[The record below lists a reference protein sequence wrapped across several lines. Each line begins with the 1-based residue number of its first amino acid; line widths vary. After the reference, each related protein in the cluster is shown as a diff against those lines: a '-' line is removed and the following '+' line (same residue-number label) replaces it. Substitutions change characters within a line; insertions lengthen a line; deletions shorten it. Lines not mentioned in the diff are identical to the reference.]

1 MMFSPIKLSPLILF
15 IILLVVLVI
24 ATAVKNLGLVS
35 EGFVSYMNSADS
47 FTNQKVYAYDKT
59 RNITK
64 IYDDI
69 YYDPR
74 NANVVVVYGTKYTN
88 ADDTT
93 GATVSKIDILPRVG
107 TNVVSHIKGSD
118 NAVMSE
124 TREESKKSTVDAV
137 DTMWSRKFTDN
148 QVVYVTWG
156 TKTFLY
162 VMNLSNA
169 KTAGNTFVGNTSV
182 TYSGSYN
189 PAATAYYKDK
199 SLINS
204 SKYFA
209 GTQDLDSKRTIYLK
223 RSYSYTSDGNDDKN
237 VIENFYDATKGVFQL
252 VNNVKYDIANGNLLV
267 QSKTGRSKQ
276 IDVYYRDARH
286 LDVLTPDVKLTSSTS
301 TDTEASKKAFA
312 TTGNYPYFI
321 QDVLGNHTIM
331 YWPNDDN
338 TIIVVFA
345 NALDSDGSI
354 KVIKTRQFLKGS
366 LYTGSSSNYV
376 VEDKKSDIPSDV
388 SGNSELLN
396 AFARWYIYFNTNA
409 VGSQTITNPNDY
421 LLKTQIVPP
430 VCPACPGCSGG
441 GVCTDCGGSG
451 GSGSKTENGTS
462 LAFDNKTLVGATG
475 SLVANTVG
483 TAGNIVNTS
492 VDTAGNVVNKTVDV
506 AGNVVGKTLDTA
518 SNVVGKTFDTAGN
531 LVGKTFDATGNIV
544 GKTFD
549 AAGNLLGSTADRLG
563 LDRVGYNQSY
573 RGPVNTSSSA
583 NAAGYSTGG
592 SSAMEYRSGSNN
604 TGVPTYPNASPKD
617 QYSYNGALQSKG
629 ANFIPL
635 TTDFSRFGR

>member
-1 MMFSPIKLSPLILF
+1 MMFSQIKLSPLILF

-35 EGFVSYMNSADS
+35 EGFISYLNSASS
-47 FTNQKVYAYDKT
+47 FTDQKVYAYDKT

-64 IYDDI
+64 LYDNI

-74 NANVVVVYGTKYTN
+74 NANVVVVYGSEYTN
-88 ADDTT
+88 TDDNT
-93 GATVSKIDILPRVG
+93 GATVTQIDIVPRVG
-107 TNVVSHIKGSD
+107 TNVVSYNKGAD
-118 NAVMSE
+118 NAIMST
-124 TREESKKSTVDAV
+124 TRDESKKSTVDAV
-137 DTMWSRKFTDN
+137 DTMWLKKFETN
-148 QVVYVTWG
+148 QVCYVTWG

-162 VMNLSNA
+162 VMNLSSA
-169 KTAGNTFVGNTSV
+169 STAGNTFVGNTSV

-189 PAATAYYKDK
+189 PATIAYFKEK
-199 SLINS
+199 TLVNS

-209 GTQDLDSKRTIYLK
+209 GSQDLDSKRTIYLQS
-223 RSYSYTSDGNDDKN
+223 SYTYTSDGNDDKN
-237 VIENFYDATKGVFQL
+237 VIETFYDPNKGVYQL
-252 VNNVKYDIANGNLLV
+252 VNNVKYDVASGNLLI
-267 QSKTGRSKQ
+267 QSKTGTNKQ
-276 IDVYYRDARH
+276 VDVYYRDARH
-286 LDVLTPDVKLTSSTS
+286 LDVLTPDVTLTSSSSTS
-301 TDTEASKKAFA
+301 TDASKKAYA
-312 TTGNYPYFI
+312 STGNYPYFL
-321 QDVLGNHTIM
+321 QDKLGNHTIM

-338 TIIVVFA
+338 TIIMVFA

-354 KVIKTRQFLKGS
+354 KLVKTRRFLKGS
-366 LYTGSSSNYV
+366 VYNGSSSNYDN
-376 VEDKKSDIPSDV
+376 DKKSDDDDTISDL
-388 SGNSELLN
+388 SGNSDIFD
-396 AFARWYIYFNTNA
+396 AFARWYIYFNANA
-409 VGSQTITNPNDY
+409 LGSQTITNVNDY

-451 GSGSKTENGTS
+451 GSGSKTANGTS

-483 TAGNIVNTS
+483 TAGNIVNSS

-506 AGNVVGKTLDTA
+506 AGNVVNKTLDTA
-518 SNVVGKTFDTAGN
+518 GNVVGKTFDA
-531 LVGKTFDATGNIV
+531 AGNIV

-573 RGPVNTSSSA
+573 RGPVNNSSSA
-583 NAAGYSTGG
+583 NATGYSSG
-592 SSAMEYRSGSNN
+592 SNTAMEYRPGSNN
-604 TGVPTYPNASPKD
+604 TGVSTFPNASPKD
-617 QYSYNGALQSKG
+617 PYSYNGALQSKG
-629 ANFIPL
+629 SNFIPV

>member
-35 EGFVSYMNSADS
+35 EGFVSYMHSADS
-47 FTNQKVYAYDKT
+47 FTDQKVFAYDKT

-64 IYDDI
+64 IYDDV

-74 NANVVVVYGTKYTN
+74 NANVVVVYGTQYTN
-88 ADDTT
+88 ADDNT
-93 GATVSKIDILPRVG
+93 GATVSQIDIVPRVG

-148 QVVYVTWG
+148 QVCYVTWG

-169 KTAGNTFVGNTSV
+169 TTAGNTFVGNTSV

-189 PAATAYYKDK
+189 PVATAYYKEK

-204 SKYFA
+204 SKYFS
-209 GTQDLDSKRTIYLK
+209 GTQDLDSKRTIYLQT
-223 RSYSYTSDGNDDKN
+223 SYTYSSDGNDDKN
-237 VIENFYDATKGVFQL
+237 VIETYYDPNKGLYQL
-252 VNNVKYDIANGNLLV
+252 VNNVKYDVANGNLLI
-267 QSKTGRSKQ
+267 QSKAGTEKQ
-276 IDVYYRDARH
+276 VDVYYRDAKH
-286 LDVLTPDVKLTSSTS
+286 LDVLTPDVSLTSSSSTS
-301 TDTEASKKAFA
+301 TDASKKTFA
-312 TTGNYPYFI
+312 TTGNYPYFL
-321 QDVLGNHTIM
+321 QDKLGNHTIM

-338 TIIVVFA
+338 TIIMIFA
-345 NALDSDGSI
+345 NSLDSDGSL
-354 KVIKTRQFLKGS
+354 KLVKTRRFLKGS
-366 LYTGSSSNYV
+366 LYTGSSSNYQQGNT
-376 VEDKKSDIPSDV
+376 SDTPSDL

-396 AFARWYIYFNTNA
+396 AFARWYIYFNSNA
-409 VGSQTITNPNDY
+409 LGSETITNPSDY

-430 VCPACPGCSGG
+430 VCPACPGCQ
-441 GVCTDCGGSG
+441 GVCTDCGGNG
-451 GSGSKTENGTS
+451 GSGSKTANGTS

-483 TAGNIVNTS
+483 TAGNIVNSS

-531 LVGKTFDATGNIV
+531 LVGKTFDA
-544 GKTFD
+544 
-549 AAGNLLGSTADRLG
+549 AGNLLGSTADRLG

-583 NAAGYSTGG
+583 NAAGYSRGG
-592 SSAMEYRSGSNN
+592 SSAMEYRPGSNN

-617 QYSYNGALQSKG
+617 AYSYNGALQSKG